1 MNKIKN
7 IVSKTVNFQ
16 EETVASQAED
26 KTEDEEGDNE
36 HVEETEEYTHQAW
49 KNISSIYTYFLVGT
63 PCMLW
68 FNFVPTKH
76 NSNGMEILTLVYLFK
91 AFIELF

>member
-36 HVEETEEYTHQAW
+36 NVEETEEYTHQA
-49 KNISSIYTYFLVGT
+49 
-63 PCMLW
+63 
-68 FNFVPTKH
+68 
-76 NSNGMEILTLVYLFK
+76 
-91 AFIELF
+91 

>member
-49 KNISSIYTYFLVGT
+49 KNFINL
-63 PCMLW
+63 
-68 FNFVPTKH
+68 
-76 NSNGMEILTLVYLFK
+76 YLF
-91 AFIELF
+91 FGWNSMYVMI

>member
-7 IVSKTVNFQ
+7 IVSKTVYFQ

-49 KNISSIYTYFLVGT
+49 KN
-63 PCMLW
+63 
-68 FNFVPTKH
+68 
-76 NSNGMEILTLVYLFK
+76 
-91 AFIELF
+91 FINL